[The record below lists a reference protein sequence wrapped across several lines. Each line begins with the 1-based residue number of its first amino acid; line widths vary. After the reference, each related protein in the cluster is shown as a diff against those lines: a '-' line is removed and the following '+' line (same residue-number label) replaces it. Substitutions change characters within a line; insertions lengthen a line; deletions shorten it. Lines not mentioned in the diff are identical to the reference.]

1 MPSARVAEIVLG
13 GTVEPWERLGI
24 SFSGNAAVIGDVRL
38 RCIPFLSPGIQS
50 IGLVLPPDDE
60 HDHEHG
66 HEGTCD
72 HDHGPTPSII
82 DGAPIHVCAPVEPE
96 TAGDGSALDAR
107 SIDHVVL
114 MTNDLD
120 RTCTAA
126 ERATHA
132 PLKRVREAPPV
143 RQGFFRLGS
152 VILEVVESPA
162 VTHAGAKWWGLVV
175 TVGDLHTA
183 CERLGDSVIS
193 APKAAVQP
201 GRFIAT
207 VRNEV
212 GLGVPVA
219 LMTP

>member
-1 MPSARVAEIVLG
+1 VPSARVAEIVLG

-24 SFSGNAAVIGDVRL
+24 FFSGNAAVIGDVRL

-50 IGLVLPPDDE
+50 IGLVLPTDDDHQ
-60 HDHEHG
+60 HD

-82 DGAPIHVCAPVEPE
+82 DGAPVHVCEPVDAVSGMGASLLAP
-96 TAGDGSALDAR
+96 R

-114 MTNDLD
+114 MTNDLE
-120 RTCTAA
+120 RTCGAA
-126 ERATHA
+126 ERATQA

-162 VTHAGAKWWGLVV
+162 VTHTGAKWWGLVV
-175 TVGDLHTA
+175 TVGDLHAA
-183 CERLGDSVIS
+183 CERLGGDVIS